1 MTISDC
7 NYVVALSQPRAKSS
21 SLRKNMYSRGREEEV
36 LAREILLELLE
47 SRTFTVL
54 FQRLLVLVTRIE
66 VSETV
71 CGMSKSTVLRLNH
84 ADELGAVFVWSHRS
98 VDLVAVGIFL
108 VLLDMC
114 RSLLDQIQHLLPLS
128 MQNLKALW
136 PELLACLLR
145 LALPGSHH
153 CDNIHSA
160 GRHACRCESGE
171 E

>member
-1 MTISDC
+1 MVLVIGNMTISNC
-7 NYVVALSQPRAKSS
+7 NYVVVFSQPRAKSS
-21 SLRKNMYSRGREEEV
+21 PLRKNMYSWGRQEEV

-84 ADELGAVFVWSHRS
+84 ADDLGAVFVWTHRS

-114 RSLLDQIQHLLPLS
+114 RSPLDQIQHLLPLS
-128 MQNLKALW
+128 MQYLKALW
-136 PELLACLLR
+136 PELLPSAFGLAWVASLRQHSLRWTTCL
-145 LALPGSHH
+145 
-153 CDNIHSA
+153 
-160 GRHACRCESGE
+160 
-171 E
+171 